1 MGVKPKK
8 GMTRKLR
15 KDLKIKRL
23 KVRGTEKSK
32 QTAASGPKKKAG
44 K

>member
-1 MGVKPKK
+1 
-8 GMTRKLR
+8 MTRKLR
-15 KDLKIKRL
+15 KDLKIKCK

-32 QTAASGPKKKAG
+32 QTASSGARKKAA